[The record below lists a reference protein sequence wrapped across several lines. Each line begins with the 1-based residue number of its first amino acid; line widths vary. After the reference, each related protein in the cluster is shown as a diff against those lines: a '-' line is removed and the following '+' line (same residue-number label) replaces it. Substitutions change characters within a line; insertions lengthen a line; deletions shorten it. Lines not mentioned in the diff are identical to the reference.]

1 MDPDSSFNNSGV
13 SSTPNRPT
21 YINGAGYQNNN
32 QVSQCPNDAQ
42 RDMTPHVNQEGT
54 KPMTASVATT
64 QTDWVR
70 FNTICNK
77 ELVDKVHAIADR
89 NHGASKPT
97 NKRTALSLL
106 NRRNRWKN
114 CSNGITCNHAPL
126 FHLCYIS
133 Q

>member
-21 YINGAGYQNNN
+21 YNNGAGYQKNN
-32 QVSQCPNDAQ
+32 QVSQRPNEAQ
-42 RDMTPHVNQEGT
+42 RDMTTHVNQEET

-77 ELVDKVHAIADR
+77 ELVDKVRAIADR
-89 NHGASKPT
+89 NHSSI
-97 NKRTALSLL
+97 RDVVELMF
-106 NRRNRWKN
+106 RRCINAYEQK
-114 CSNGITCNHAPL
+114 NGIITIEQKKPL
-126 FHLCYIS
+126 EELF
-133 Q
+133 